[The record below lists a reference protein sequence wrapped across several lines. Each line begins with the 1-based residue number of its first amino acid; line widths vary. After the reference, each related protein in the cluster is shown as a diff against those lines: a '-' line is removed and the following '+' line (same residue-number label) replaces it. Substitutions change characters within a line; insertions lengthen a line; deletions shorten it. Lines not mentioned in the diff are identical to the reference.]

1 MRRLTIIGLAMAA
14 MFAAPPAVAGAHYG
28 DLDAVN
34 AKYYNNNFA
43 GGCGAGTTY
52 YCAKKG
58 THSCAEKQGNH
69 YRICFG
75 YYTRGPGWPVTSKT
89 NCKTTALYDH
99 DHNTFSRL
107 SNECWA

>member
-1 MRRLTIIGLAMAA
+1 MRRSLILA
-14 MFAAPPAVAGAHYG
+14 AVVGALAFPVGTAQAHYG
-28 DLDAVN
+28 DLSVVN
-34 AKYYNNNFA
+34 QKYYNNNFA
-43 GGCGAGTTY
+43 GGCGAGTTW

-58 THSCAEKQGNH
+58 SHSCAEKQGNH
-69 YRICFG
+69 YRVCYG

-107 SNECWA
+107 SNTCWS